1 MSLTEEALV
10 VGTAQWCDGATLRTL
25 SNKTKIVLRQDSQ
38 QIIHYGCM
46 KAELGIS
53 VDNFL
58 SKLIC

>member
-1 MSLTEEALV
+1 MV
-10 VGTAQWCDGATLRTL
+10 VGAVRWCDGATVRTL
-25 SNKTKIVLRQDSQ
+25 SSKTKIGLRQDSQ
-38 QIIHYGCM
+38 HIIHYGCM